1 MGTVGLWSENELPYD
16 TISQQ
21 ANIRNTSANY
31 FYSLCIEYIFI
42 YIYLIP
48 YDTIYEQA
56 NIRNMYAV
64 PTNHF
69 YSHIKSKNTEKI

>member
-42 YIYLIP
+42 YVYLIP

-56 NIRNMYAV
+56 NIRNSTYK
-64 PTNHF
+64 PF
-69 YSHIKSKNTEKI
+69 LFSHKVYIR